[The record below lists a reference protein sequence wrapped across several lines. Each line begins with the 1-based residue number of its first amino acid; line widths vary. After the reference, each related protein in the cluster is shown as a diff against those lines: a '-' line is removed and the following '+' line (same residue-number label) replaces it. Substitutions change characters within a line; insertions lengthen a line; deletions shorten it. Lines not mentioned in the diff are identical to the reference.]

1 MTSPAELLDNPAPE
15 EHLLQLYGS
24 DDPSLVRN
32 VTRYLRE
39 GLRRGDGLTVIA
51 TAPHR
56 ASFARILCEEPLYSG
71 AVLTGRLVFL
81 DAEMTLGRFMIG
93 GQPDETLFSAVIG
106 DALDGVR
113 SRAAHSM
120 IRAYGEMVAVLWS
133 RGEYDAAIRLEALW
147 NRLLTSSD
155 VSLFCAY
162 PIDVLGPEFHHGP
175 VESVLHAHSRIVGDD
190 NLEPE
195 LNRF

>member
-39 GLRRGDGLTVIA
+39 GLRRGDGLIVIA

-56 ASFARILCEEPLYSG
+56 ASFTRILREEPLYSG

-81 DAEMTLGRFMIG
+81 DAEMTLGRFMIEG
-93 GQPDETLFSAVIG
+93 EPNEARFKAVIG
-106 DALDGVR
+106 EALDGVR
-113 SRAAHSM
+113 SRAAHTM

-133 RGEYDAAIRLEALW
+133 RGEYDGAVRLEALW
-147 NRLLTSSD
+147 NRLLASSD

-162 PIDVLGPEFHHGP
+162 PIDVLGPEFHRGP
-175 VESVLHAHSRIVGDD
+175 VESVLHAHSCLVGDEQ
-190 NLEPE
+190 LEPE
-195 LNRF
+195 PKRF

>member
-1 MTSPAELLDNPAPE
+1 MTSPAELPDNPAPE

-39 GLRRGDGLTVIA
+39 GLRRGDGLIVIA

-56 ASFARILCEEPLYSG
+56 GSFTRILREEPLYSG

-81 DAEMTLGRFMIG
+81 DAEMTLGRFMSG
-93 GQPDETLFSAVIG
+93 GEPDEARFKSVIG
-106 DALDGVR
+106 EVLDGVR
-113 SRAAHSM
+113 SRAAHTM

-133 RGEYDAAIRLEALW
+133 RGEYDAAVRLEALW
-147 NRLLTSSD
+147 NRLLASSD

-175 VESVLHAHSRIVGDD
+175 VESVLHAHSCLVGD
-190 NLEPE
+190 LEPE
-195 LNRF
+195 LNRI